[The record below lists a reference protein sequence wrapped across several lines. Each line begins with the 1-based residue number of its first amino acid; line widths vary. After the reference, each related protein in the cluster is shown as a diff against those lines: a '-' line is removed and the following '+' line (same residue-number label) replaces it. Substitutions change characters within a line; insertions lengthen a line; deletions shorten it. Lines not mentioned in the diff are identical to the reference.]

1 MWRSAHALF
10 RTLAPIR
17 AKFATRDLRW
27 PRRLSSVSPFI
38 SPSPVLVSQASL
50 WYKDAS
56 ATDGSRSTC
65 HAVIHP
71 CMSAGTGI

>member
-27 PRRLSSVSPFI
+27 PRRLSSVPVHQRQLSP
-38 SPSPVLVSQASL
+38 VSQAFTAISVVTSIQDKRTIAL
-50 WYKDAS
+50 A
-56 ATDGSRSTC
+56 R
-65 HAVIHP
+65 
-71 CMSAGTGI
+71 